1 MKIIVDADACP
12 VKEEIQE
19 IALGKGISVLL
30 VAALSHEM
38 PQVEGIQVRVVDNL
52 PQAADIAIIN
62 STEPGDIIITADGGL
77 ASLALSRKAHVLSF
91 RGYQYSEKNIEG
103 VLNQRYLGQK
113 IRKAGGRLR
122 GPRPFQK
129 EDRERF
135 CDSLN
140 HLITISSGL
149 E

>member
-12 VKEEIQE
+12 VKEEIQK
-19 IALGKGISVLL
+19 IALDKGLSVLL

-38 PQVEGIQVRVVDNL
+38 PQVEGIQVKVVDNI

-62 STEPGDIIITADGGL
+62 SAEPGDIIITGDGGL
-77 ASLALSRKAHVLSF
+77 ASMALARKARVLSF
-91 RGYQYSEKNIEG
+91 RGYQYSENNIEG

-135 CDSLN
+135 CASL
-140 HLITISSGL
+140 HRLITLSSGL